1 MQESGCSASWRWVI
15 DDPSTS
21 NWPRACGVLQSRNLR
36 AGSIDTPEPF
46 TDDGRGM
53 IGRDADVVVVGAG
66 IVGCATAYSLA
77 RRGVRV
83 VVVERASV
91 AGEQSRKNWGF
102 VRQQGRDPLEVPLVM
117 EANRIWRGLE
127 HELDADIEW
136 IQGGN
141 LALAADGA
149 RMARF
154 EAWLPVARE
163 FGLETR
169 LLRGD
174 DLKRV
179 VPGLGGSWVGGMHTP
194 GDGHADPEKTT
205 DAFAKAAR
213 AHGATIHFDCAVQ
226 GVTTSAGAVSGV
238 ATERGEIRAASVVC
252 AAGAWSSRLTRTLGI
267 DLPQRWVRGT
277 VARTTPA
284 PAVTP
289 CAVWGP
295 GVAFR
300 QRRDGSFNIAA
311 GGALD
316 HDVTLDSL
324 RQVRFFLPNY
334 WKNKA
339 LFRFHVG
346 RPLLRSLRAVLPGSE
361 ARRRPLVWDRGV
373 DPAPNPAKV
382 QRSLAE
388 LQRVLPSL
396 PPLAVA
402 RSWAGYIDAT
412 PDLVPVLGEVPGL
425 RGLVL
430 ATGFSGHGFA
440 MGPIAG
446 RLVSELIVDGKT
458 SLDIS
463 GFRYS
468 RFAEGAIATPRSVL

>member
-1 MQESGCSASWRWVI
+1 
-15 DDPSTS
+15 
-21 NWPRACGVLQSRNLR
+21 
-36 AGSIDTPEPF
+36 
-46 TDDGRGM
+46 M
-53 IGRDADVVVVGAG
+53 IEREADVVVVGAG
-66 IVGCATAYSLA
+66 IVGCATAYYLA
-77 RRGVRV
+77 RRGLRV
-83 VVVERASV
+83 AVVERAEV

-102 VRQQGRDPLEVPLVM
+102 VRQQGRDPVEIPLVM
-117 EANRIWRGLE
+117 EANAIWRGLE
-127 HELDADIEW
+127 RELGADIEW
-136 IQGGN
+136 VQGGN
-141 LALAADGA
+141 LALAADDA

-154 EAWLPVARE
+154 EGWLPVARE

-169 LLRGD
+169 LLRAR
-174 DLKRV
+174 DLAAV
-179 VPGLGGSWVGGMHTP
+179 IPGLGGAWVGGMHTP

-205 DAFAKAAR
+205 DAFMRAAI
-213 AHGATIHFDCAVQ
+213 AHGAAIHLGCAVQ
-226 GVTTSAGAVSGV
+226 EVATSAGAVSGV
-238 ATERGEIRAASVVC
+238 VTERGEIRAPWVVC
-252 AAGAWSSRLTRTLGI
+252 AAGAWSARLVRTLGLG
-267 DLPQRWVRGT
+267 LPQRWVRGT
-277 VARTTPA
+277 VARTTLA
-284 PAVTP
+284 PAVTA

-324 RQVRFFLPNY
+324 RQMRFFLPNY

-346 RPLLRSLRAVLPGSE
+346 RPLVRSLAAALPGST

-373 DPAPNPAKV
+373 EPVPNAAKV
-382 QRSLAE
+382 RRSLAE
-388 LQRVLPSL
+388 LQRVLPTL
-396 PPLAVA
+396 PPLGVA

-412 PDLVPVLGEVPGL
+412 PDLVPVLGEAPGV

-446 RLVSELIVDGKT
+446 RLVSELIADGKT

-463 GFRYS
+463 GFRFS
-468 RFAEGAIATPRSVL
+468 RFAEGAIGRPRSVL

>member
-1 MQESGCSASWRWVI
+1 
-15 DDPSTS
+15 
-21 NWPRACGVLQSRNLR
+21 
-36 AGSIDTPEPF
+36 
-46 TDDGRGM
+46 M
-53 IGRDADVVVVGAG
+53 IERDADVVVVGAG
-66 IVGCATAYSLA
+66 IVGGATAYYLA
-77 RRGVRV
+77 RRGLRV
-83 VVVERASV
+83 AVVERAEV

-102 VRQQGRDPLEVPLVM
+102 VRQQGRDPLEIPLVM
-117 EANRIWRGLE
+117 EANAIWRGLE
-127 HELDADIEW
+127 RELHADIEW
-136 IQGGN
+136 VQGGN
-141 LALAADGA
+141 LALAADEA

-154 EAWLPVARE
+154 EGWLPVARE

-169 LLRGD
+169 LLRAR
-174 DLKRV
+174 DLAAV
-179 VPGLGGSWVGGMHTP
+179 VPGLGGTWVGGMHTP

-205 DAFAKAAR
+205 DAFMRAAI
-213 AHGATIHFDCAVQ
+213 AHGAAIHLGCAVQ
-226 GVTTSAGAVSGV
+226 EVITRAGAVSGV
-238 ATERGEIRAASVVC
+238 VTERGEVRAPWVVC
-252 AAGAWSSRLTRTLGI
+252 AAGAWSSRLVRTLGLG
-267 DLPQRWVRGT
+267 LPQRWVRGT

-284 PAVTP
+284 PAVTA

-324 RQVRFFLPNY
+324 RQMRFFLPNY

-346 RPLLRSLRAVLPGSE
+346 RPLLRSLAAALPGSE
-361 ARRRPLVWDRGV
+361 ARRRPLVWDRAI
-373 DPAPNPAKV
+373 DPVPNSAKV
-382 QRSLAE
+382 RRSLAE

-396 PPLAVA
+396 PRLGVA

-412 PDLVPVLGEVPGL
+412 PDLVPVLGEAPGL

-446 RLVSELIVDGKT
+446 RLVSELIADGKT

-463 GFRYS
+463 GFRLS
-468 RFAEGAIATPRSVL
+468 RFAEGAIGRPRSVL